1 MDDWNKVLDYWFS
14 PAAEPHWFEG
24 SAAFDDEL
32 RQRFSA
38 LFTAASLG
46 ELADWEGTAQGALA
60 LVILL
65 DQIPRNIYR
74 DNARAF
80 ATDEAALA
88 AADRA
93 IAQDFDLSLPAKKR
107 QFLYLPFEHSENLA
121 DQLRA
126 VDFFTN
132 RTDDSEG
139 RDWAERHL
147 AVIRRFGRFPHRNDA
162 LGRRSTQAERDYLAE
177 RARAGK
183 PPF

>member
-14 PAAEPHWFEG
+14 PAAEPHWFAG
-24 SAAFDDEL
+24 SPAFDDEL
-32 RQRFSA
+32 RQRYSA

-46 ELADWEGTAQGALA
+46 ELADWETTAQGALA

-65 DQIPRNIYR
+65 DQIPRNIFR
-74 DNARAF
+74 GSARAY
-80 ATDEAALA
+80 ATDDAALA

-93 IAQDFDLSLPAKKR
+93 IAQDFDLSLPVKRR

-126 VDFFTN
+126 VDFFAT
-132 RTDDSEG
+132 RTEDSEG
-139 RDWAERHL
+139 RDYAERHL

-162 LGRRSTQAERDYLAE
+162 LGRRSTGAERDYLAE
-177 RARAGK
+177 RAGK
-183 PPF
+183 EPF

>member
-14 PAAEPHWFEG
+14 PAAEPHWFDG
-24 SAAFDDEL
+24 NPAFDDEL

-93 IAQDFDLSLPAKKR
+93 IGQDFDLSLPVKKR

-147 AVIRRFGRFPHRNDA
+147 AMIRRFGRFPHRNEA